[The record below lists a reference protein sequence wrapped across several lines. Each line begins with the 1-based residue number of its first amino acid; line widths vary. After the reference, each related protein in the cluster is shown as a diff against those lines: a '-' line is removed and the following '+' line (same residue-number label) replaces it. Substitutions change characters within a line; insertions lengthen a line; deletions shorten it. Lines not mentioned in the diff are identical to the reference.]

1 MPKDRHGLTFLFLL
15 LVLTAIVVVAV
26 HYKNKETSKTNRTAT
41 ELRGESI
48 CERSNS
54 DVLKVEVGFV
64 YRPVQQSSNDLSTVR
79 CTDKA
84 TGEVVAKE
92 FKNVLYREKET
103 TQ

>member
-1 MPKDRHGLTFLFLL
+1 MPKDRHGLTFLCLIL
-15 LVLTAIVVVAV
+15 AIAAIVIVAT
-26 HYKNKETSKTNRTAT
+26 HFDNKVKAKTNRKAT

-54 DVLKVEVGFV
+54 DVLKVEIGFV
-64 YRPVQQSSNDLSTVR
+64 YRPVQQSSDDLSTVR

-103 TQ
+103 AQ